1 MLGDNIKRYRKER
14 GFTQE
19 ELAIRLNV
27 VQQTV
32 SKWEK
37 NLSVP
42 DAALLQQL
50 SEVLDVPVTAL
61 LGGDM
66 GSEQGRNEIAEQ
78 LSRINEQLAVK
89 NRRARRIWTVV
100 AVLLAAMIVL
110 PILGATLF
118 RASPGHAMAES
129 FTLSDDSVF
138 TEQDIREAFETVKQ
152 DFRKF
157 YRGCELDSLVYD
169 EPDGAPAQ
177 DASQITI
184 TGGFRTGDH
193 PKPGGLAPNHTY
205 RTAVCTLSRI
215 DGTWKITDFDPGS

>member
-27 VQQTV
+27 VRQTV

-118 RASPGHAMAES
+118 RASPGPAMTES
-129 FTLSDDSVF
+129 TEIADGSVF
-138 TEQDIREAFETVKQ
+138 TGQDVQDAFAAVEE
-152 DFRKF
+152 DFRDF
-157 YRGCELDSLVYD
+157 YKGCELQSLDYS
-169 EPDGAPAQ
+169 EPEDAPAQ

-205 RTAVCTLSRI
+205 RTAVWTLSRI

>member
-27 VQQTV
+27 VRQTV

-118 RASPGHAMAES
+118 RAAPMRAMSES

-138 TEQDIREAFETVKQ
+138 TEQDIREAFEAVKQ
-152 DFRKF
+152 DFRKY

-169 EPDGAPAQ
+169 EPEGAPAQ

-193 PKPGGLAPNHTY
+193 PKAGGLAPNHTY
-205 RTAVCTLSRI
+205 RTAVWTLSRI